1 MPEIKNTFLKS
12 KMNKDLD
19 SRIIPNGEYR
29 DAKNVSISTSEGSDV
44 GALEN
49 IRGNF
54 SLTNFG
60 LTDLNLEVIGTVVD
74 TANNRIY
81 FFITNFVD
89 GSTNQLENLTSTNST
104 SNSNIGLFTRTGAKN
119 CIAYCEVV
127 YQDDTNLNSSTIVS
141 NVLVEGAFLNFSK
154 THPMTGINVLE
165 DLLFFTD
172 NRNQP
177 RKINVE
183 TAIANPLTY
192 YTHEDHVSV
201 AKYAPY
207 SPIGFLDTTV
217 TPSVSTLKNE
227 VDEWLPASFIAP
239 GLIFDESVDP
249 GVDDVILFSN
259 DSTFGDPVGQY
270 ASPIEHFGSNP
281 SFDIRIY
288 SVNDENSSYA
298 YVRSFQLETSTNKV
312 KVRLKDSTL
321 PSANPIVDISD
332 KLGWTNANN
341 KTYAFEIRNPS
352 YNLSFSGDK
361 DLLREKFVKFSYRF
375 KYDDNEYSL
384 IAPFS
389 QHAFIPKQYGY
400 FIGDDDE
407 KTKESSIVD
416 FMENQVTTAGL
427 VIDLPFKSNELKS
440 KLKIKELQILY
451 KESDETSLKVISDI
465 KVEDISSK
473 VSEISIETAGINYTD
488 SNNLSTVGGSGTG
501 LTVDITTSS
510 EDGSVVTVVINNYGS
525 GYLAGDTVSIFD
537 NLGTGCVFNIVSL
550 SSTFIHNYSSQK
562 PIKVL
567 DDQEVIRVN
576 DITPLRAQ
584 TQEVVG
590 NRIVYGNFLQNNET
604 PLSLNYEVTSVKKGN
619 INTSNK
625 KEFLNHT
632 LKQGRTYQVGIVL
645 QDRYGR
651 SSNVIINDDPRA
663 SVLNSTFFAPYGV
676 GVSDTLRWP
685 GNSLR
690 AIFNEKIPSQKT
702 NTYNG
707 VWEDN
712 VNPLG
717 WYSYKLV
724 VKQQD
729 QDYYNVYTPG
739 SLSGNVNFKKLN
751 ESLTYS
757 ETSSISHIALFN
769 DNINKIPRDLKEVGP
784 TDKIYSS
791 SSILYSRVKN
801 NIYGADNN
809 APDINEQN
817 HIDKEIEVTTVKPFV
832 DFGEWTTMKNV
843 DVNWIDAKT
852 NIDNTNAL
860 IVTGPYIQPKT
871 GTSPG
876 SLVPKYIY
884 PGPQGQTD
892 PFFLKNNKNP
902 LIATLS
908 TKFRVGYTASNQE
921 DGLWKFSKK
930 LNVFETKPFKSEID
944 IYYES
949 SSSGLIS
956 EFNNEVDYPTGPNG
970 QPAGISPFI
979 PQFKEDVNLPVD
991 VSNIFFAVD
1000 SNGNQITD
1008 NSPTITVQNVY
1019 NGNGVA
1025 VASPF
1030 NAVVAQAPGFNIP
1043 PTYKLVTNNTRKN
1056 IFNQNSQVDDV
1067 YKVDLLIKA
1076 DGKQDVI
1083 QQVEV
1088 PLSNV
1093 KPIIYKTTTSLQDD
1107 EFNDRYFLENWPGPE
1122 RFINSIGNSIE
1133 VEGVGTLDDYQY
1145 EVNTRTMTRQH
1156 INAKNGNSELVHIC
1170 TISHLTNGFEFLNQ
1184 FNISNDQ
1191 RAYPS
1196 INNPAASQLILD
1208 RSEGV
1213 VYEVKKAIRY
1223 NARYDGSNAHN
1234 KTGIGGSYRI
1244 DSNSSPQSELN
1255 AIGANNKPTFYIDE
1269 WDDGQFTNTA
1279 TVANTLYYNF
1289 GGVINKSDIGGGN
1302 GGWFYYIEIGIKD
1315 ASGGSGST
1323 PSETYNIYFL
1333 IHN

>member
-1 MPEIKNTFLKS
+1 MSEIKNTFLKS

-60 LTDLNLEVIGTVVD
+60 LTDFNLEVIGTVVD
-74 TANNRIY
+74 TAKNRIY

-127 YQDDTNLNSSTIVS
+127 YQDDVNLNSSTIVS

-154 THPMTGINVLE
+154 THPMTGVNILE

-183 TAIANPLTY
+183 TAISNPLTY

-207 SPIGFLDTTV
+207 LPIGFLDTTV

-239 GLIFDESVDP
+239 GLIFDENVDP

-270 ASPIEHFGSNP
+270 ASPMEHFGSNP

-288 SVNDENSSYA
+288 SLNDENSSYA

-321 PSANPIVDISD
+321 PSANPIIDISD

-440 KLKIKELQILY
+440 KLKVKELQILY

-473 VSEISIETAGINYTD
+473 VSEISIETAGVNYTD

-604 PLSLNYEVTSVKKGN
+604 PLSLSYEVTSVKKGN

-707 VWEDN
+707 VWQDN

-852 NIDNTNAL
+852 NIDDTNAL

-908 TKFRVGYTASNQE
+908 TKFRVGYTAGNQE
-921 DGLWKFSKK
+921 DNLWKFSKK

-970 QPAGISPFI
+970 QPTGISPFT
-979 PQFKEDVNLPVD
+979 PRFKESANFPVD

-1008 NSPTITVQNVY
+1008 NSPTITILEVRVLTGGSSTGASY
-1019 NGNGVA
+1019 TPTV
-1025 VASPF
+1025 SPF
-1030 NAVVAQAPGFNIP
+1030 DLVVAQAPGFNIP
-1043 PTYKLVTNNTRKN
+1043 ATYKLTTNSVKIYSSNDN
-1056 IFNQNSQVDDV
+1056 YEI
-1067 YKVDLLIKA
+1067 DLIIKA

-1083 QQVEV
+1083 QTVQA
-1088 PLSNV
+1088 PLTNV
-1093 KPIIYKTTTSLQDD
+1093 KPIIYKSITTPFEDFTT
-1107 EFNDRYFLENWPGPE
+1107 NYFLENK
-1122 RFINSIGNSIE
+1122 SS
-1133 VEGVGTLDDYQY
+1133 TD
-1145 EVNTRTMTRQH
+1145 
-1156 INAKNGNSELVHIC
+1156 INAFTSGTAITIATTDVPGMGSLEPYPNYQVGINVKSSERSGINRSNQNFVC
-1170 TISHLTNGFEFLNQ
+1170 YISHLTNGSGFLTQ
-1184 FNISNDQ
+1184 FNEFNDNS
-1191 RAYPS
+1191 RV
-1196 INNPAASQLILD
+1196 IFPAGDNSKANRNQGII
-1208 RSEGV
+1208 
-1213 VYEVKKAIRY
+1213 YEIKKATRY
-1223 NARYDGSNAHN
+1223 NANYYDDYASGKMDVGGRVYSRYGDNQSLAIQNSMDVTPAF
-1234 KTGIGGSYRI
+1234 KTVVKPENDTCYIYYDFIG
-1244 DSNSSPQSELN
+1244 
-1255 AIGANNKPTFYIDE
+1255 T
-1269 WDDGQFTNTA
+1269 
-1279 TVANTLYYNF
+1279 
-1289 GGVINKSDIGGGN
+1289 INKSDIGGKN
-1302 GGWFYYIEIGIKD
+1302 GAWLYFVEVLIKD
-1315 ASGGSGST
+1315 AGGVGIGWDS
-1323 PSETYNIYFL
+1323 SETYNIYFL
-1333 IHN
+1333 IRN